1 MSIQMVCPNIRCRHM
16 HSFPPEA
23 RGQVIKCLKCTTR
36 FRIPAPRV
44 TLPAAADVP
53 KEFKVVP
60 AAPFVF

>member
-16 HSFPPEA
+16 HRFPEES

-44 TLPAAADVP
+44 TMAAAAEAP
-53 KEFKVVP
+53 KEFKTP